1 MISIVVAA
9 MLIKSLWSKL
19 RPTMRNF
26 CCARGGN
33 VALIF
38 AASAVPLIMGVGA
51 AVDYSR
57 ANSMKAAMQTAVDST
72 GLTLGRK
79 YSTLSASQLQNQ
91 ASLIFASLFTRPE
104 AKNPTITAVENASA
118 GTIQVNATASMDTAF
133 VGILGLKSI
142 QVDVTATTSLAASS
156 SLRVALV
163 LDNTGSMAQS
173 GKMPAL
179 QTAAKNLIARIQ
191 SAATTNGLAYV
202 SIVPFVKDVNLGSS
216 NYNQS
221 WLQWDDGTDNSW
233 DGSKGTCSNSSYSPR
248 SQCLAQGTCSISG
261 NNSQSSCTAAA
272 TCSISGYS
280 TQSSCTAAAACSNPG
295 KTTQSTCT
303 GTKACSNKLYTT
315 QSQCTFHHYTWGYGT
330 WSNGVWTAG
339 VWTPQY
345 TWTPTSH
352 STWTGCVVDR
362 GDSGGPSSGNYD
374 ANNVLPTT
382 GTPATLYVPE
392 QYSSCPQAAMGLS
405 YNWSAMNSLIN
416 AMSPAG
422 NTNQAIGLQLGWMTL
437 MSGGVFNAPAMDPN
451 VTYGQHIILLTDG
464 LNTQDRW
471 YVNQSSIDARQQILC
486 NNIKAAG
493 ITLWTIQVNT
503 GGDPTSTLLQN
514 CASDPDKF
522 YLLTSAN
529 QIISTFDEIS
539 FKIVHLHLSQ

>member
-1 MISIVVAA
+1 
-9 MLIKSLWSKL
+9 MLMKLLWSRM

-33 VALIF
+33 VAITF
-38 AASAVPLIMGVGA
+38 ALASIPLIMGVGT

-57 ANSMKAAMQTAVDST
+57 ANSMKAAMQTALNST
-72 GLTLGRK
+72 GLTLGRE
-79 YSTLSASQLQNQ
+79 YSTLTGTQLQNE
-91 ASLIFASLFTRPE
+91 AALIFASLFTRPE
-104 AKNPTITAVENASA
+104 AINPTITAVANAAA
-118 GTIQVNATASMDTAF
+118 GTIQVNATAAIDTDF

-142 QVDVTATTSLAASS
+142 QVNAESTTSLAAQA

-173 GKMPAL
+173 GKISAL
-179 QTAAKNLIARIQ
+179 KTATNNMLAKLQ
-191 SAATTNGLAYV
+191 SAATTNGAVYV
-202 SIVPFVKDVNLGSS
+202 SITPFVKDVNLGAS
-216 NYNQS
+216 NYNAS

-233 DGSKGTCSNSSYSPR
+233 DGSNGTCSNSNYSPR

-261 NNSQSSCTAAA
+261 NNTQSSCTAAA
-272 TCSISGYS
+272 NCSISGYS
-280 TQSSCTAAAACSNPG
+280 TQSSCTAAAVCSNPG

-315 QSQCTFHHYTWGYGT
+315 QSQCTLHHDTWGYGT

-339 VWTPQY
+339 VWTPKY

-352 STWTGCVVDR
+352 STWNGCVVDR
-362 GDSGGPSSGNYD
+362 GDSGGPDSGNYD

-382 GTPATLYVPE
+382 STPATLYVPE

-405 YNWSAMNSLIN
+405 YNWSAMTSLVN
-416 AMSPAG
+416 AMSPNG
-422 NTNQAIGLQLGWMTL
+422 NTNQAIGLQVGWMTL
-437 MSGGVFNAPAMDPN
+437 MTGGVFNAPALAPN
-451 VTYGQHIILLTDG
+451 VTYSQNIILLTDG
-464 LNTQDRW
+464 LNTEDRW
-471 YVNQSSIDARQQILC
+471 YTDQSSIDARQQILC

-514 CASDPDKF
+514 CASDSTKF

-529 QIISTFDEIS
+529 QIISTFDDIS
-539 FKIVHLHLSQ
+539 FKIVKLHLSQ